1 MRPVPSCAAK
11 LDQTVGAK
19 MNTCIRRSHLVAKL
33 PLVLLVVFCVPTL
46 SSAQMNGEASR
57 DWPVV
62 FRDTLQ
68 HTVLQFWIDHAL
80 DKEYGGLLGRLDRQG
95 QPTPP
100 GNKSVVLIS
109 RSLWSF
115 SEAYRRYPDP
125 AYQKM
130 AAECLKFL
138 RDKMW
143 DKQRGGYYF
152 MVSREGRV
160 LDSTKE
166 LNPMSYVMEGL
177 AEYALA
183 FHDTRVA
190 REALDLFEVMDQHA
204 HDNQYGGYHIAFTA
218 DWQWI
223 KDYKD
228 GPNAEGSFG
237 RKSYDW
243 HLGLVEALAT
253 LYDVSGDSRVR
264 ARLEELLD
272 IFVNKIVDAE
282 IGYGRY
288 YFNEDWS
295 VADRDGDSKQSE
307 YGLDLEASWLMVEAA
322 ERVGRGQDP
331 KIRRASLALVDHA
344 LKDGFDKEHG
354 GIYNNGPAVGPAGDK
369 NMEWWQ
375 QMEALVA
382 LLNAYRLTDNPKY
395 WQPFDLQA
403 RFVMDHF
410 VDHQY
415 GEVYTEVFRDGKID
429 SEKVG
434 PWKAPYHVT
443 RAFLEIIS
451 RMGGTL

>member
-1 MRPVPSCAAK
+1 
-11 LDQTVGAK
+11 
-19 MNTCIRRSHLVAKL
+19 MNLQLRKIVLC
-33 PLVLLVVFCVPTL
+33 LVLLLLCGACASV
-46 SSAQMNGEASR
+46 SAQMNGEAAR
-57 DWPVV
+57 DWSVV

-68 HTVLQFWIDHAL
+68 HSVLQFWMDHAI
-80 DKEYGGLLGRLDRQG
+80 DKESGGLLGRLNRQG
-95 QPTPP
+95 TPTGS

-138 RDKMW
+138 REKMW
-143 DKQRGGYYF
+143 DKERGGYYF
-152 MVSREGRV
+152 MVSREGKII
-160 LDSTKE
+160 DSTKQ

-183 FHDTRVA
+183 FHDNQVA
-190 REALDLFEVMDQHA
+190 REALGLFQVIDEHA
-204 HDNQYGGYHIAFTA
+204 HDNQYGGYRIAFTA

-228 GPNAEGSFG
+228 GPNAAGSFG

-253 LYDVSGDSRVR
+253 LYDVTGDARVR

-272 IFVNKIVDAE
+272 LFVNKIIDADV
-282 IGYGRY
+282 GYGRY
-288 YFNEDWS
+288 YFNDDWS

-307 YGLDLEASWLMVEAA
+307 YGLDLEASWLIEEAA
-322 ERVGRGQDP
+322 QRIGRQQDA

-344 LKDGFDKEHG
+344 LRYGFDKDHG
-354 GIYNNGPAVGPAGDK
+354 GVYRYGPSTELATNKD
-369 NMEWWQ
+369 MEWWQ
-375 QMEALVA
+375 QCEALVA
-382 LLNAYRLTDNPKY
+382 LVNAYQLTGDAKY
-395 WQPFDLQA
+395 WQAFDLEA
-403 RFVMDHF
+403 RFFMDRF
-410 VDHQY
+410 VDHQH
-415 GEVYTEVFRDGKID
+415 GEVYTAIFHGGRID
-429 SEKVG
+429 DEKVG

-443 RAFLEIIS
+443 RACLEIIS
-451 RMGGTL
+451 RLGGTL

>member
-1 MRPVPSCAAK
+1 MS
-11 LDQTVGAK
+11 
-19 MNTCIRRSHLVAKL
+19 
-33 PLVLLVVFCVPTL
+33 L
-46 SSAQMNGEASR
+46 SSGKIVLYVVVLFLCGACCSVSAQVNGEAAR

-62 FRDTLQ
+62 IRDTLQ
-68 HTVLQFWIDHAL
+68 HTVLQFWIDHAV
-80 DKEYGGLLGRLDRQG
+80 DAQYGGLLGQLNRQG
-95 QPTPP
+95 EPTRY

-138 RDKMW
+138 REKMW
-143 DKQRGGYYF
+143 DKEHGGYYF
-152 MVSREGRV
+152 MVSREGKIV
-160 LDSTKE
+160 DSTKQ

-183 FHDTRVA
+183 FHDKQA
-190 REALDLFEVMDQHA
+190 AQEALDLFRVIDQHA
-204 HDNQYGGYHIAFTA
+204 HDNEHGGYRIAFTA
-218 DWQWI
+218 DWQFI
-223 KDYKD
+223 KDYKE
-228 GPNAEGSFG
+228 GPNAAGSFG

-253 LYDVSGDSRVR
+253 LYDVTGDPEVK

-272 IFVNKIVDAE
+272 IFVNKIIDSEV
-282 IGYGRY
+282 GYGRY
-288 YFNEDWS
+288 YFYDDWS
-295 VADRDGDSKQSE
+295 VADRDGDSKQCE
-307 YGLDLEASWLMVEAA
+307 YGLDLEASWLIVEAA
-322 ERVGRGQDP
+322 QRVGRPQDP

-344 LKDGFDKEHG
+344 LRYGFDKEHG
-354 GIYNNGPAVGPAGDK
+354 GVYRTGPATEPATNK

-375 QMEALVA
+375 QCEAMVA
-382 LLNAYRLTDNPKY
+382 LLNAYQLTGDPKY
-395 WQPFDLQA
+395 WQSFDLEA
-403 RFVMDHF
+403 RFFMEHF

-415 GEVYTEVFRDGKID
+415 GEVYTALFHDGKVD
-429 SEKVG
+429 DTKVD

-443 RAFLEIIS
+443 RAFLEIIG

>member
-1 MRPVPSCAAK
+1 
-11 LDQTVGAK
+11 
-19 MNTCIRRSHLVAKL
+19 
-33 PLVLLVVFCVPTL
+33 
-46 SSAQMNGEASR
+46 MNGEAAR
-57 DWPVV
+57 DWSVV

-68 HTVLQFWIDHAL
+68 HSVLQFWMDHAI
-80 DKEYGGLLGRLDRQG
+80 DKESGGLLGRLNRQG
-95 QPTPP
+95 TPTGS

-138 RDKMW
+138 REKMW
-143 DKQRGGYYF
+143 DKERGGYYF
-152 MVSREGRV
+152 MVSREGKII
-160 LDSTKE
+160 DSTKQ

-183 FHDTRVA
+183 FHDNQVA
-190 REALDLFEVMDQHA
+190 REALGLFQVIDEHA
-204 HDNQYGGYHIAFTA
+204 HDNQYGGYRIAFTA

-228 GPNAEGSFG
+228 GPNAAGSFG

-253 LYDVSGDSRVR
+253 LYDVTGDARVR

-272 IFVNKIVDAE
+272 LFVNKIIDADV
-282 IGYGRY
+282 GYGRY
-288 YFNEDWS
+288 YFNDDWS

-307 YGLDLEASWLMVEAA
+307 YGLDLEASWLIEEAA
-322 ERVGRGQDP
+322 QRIGRQQDA

-344 LKDGFDKEHG
+344 LRYGFDKDHG
-354 GIYNNGPAVGPAGDK
+354 GVYRYGPSTELATNKD
-369 NMEWWQ
+369 MEWWQ
-375 QMEALVA
+375 QCEALVA
-382 LLNAYRLTDNPKY
+382 LVNAYQLTGDAKY
-395 WQPFDLQA
+395 WQAFDLEA
-403 RFVMDHF
+403 RFFMDRF
-410 VDHQY
+410 VDHQH
-415 GEVYTEVFRDGKID
+415 GEVYTAIFHGGRID
-429 SEKVG
+429 DEKVG

-443 RAFLEIIS
+443 RACLEIIS
-451 RMGGTL
+451 RLGGTL

>member
-1 MRPVPSCAAK
+1 MGFVC
-11 LDQTVGAK
+11 
-19 MNTCIRRSHLVAKL
+19 
-33 PLVLLVVFCVPTL
+33 LVLLGLCFGRV
-46 SSAQMNGEASR
+46 SASAQTDGEAGR
-57 DWPVV
+57 DWPAA

-68 HTVLQFWIDHAL
+68 HGVLQFWIDHAV
-80 DKEYGGLLGRLDRQG
+80 DPQYGGLFGRLDRQG
-95 QPTPP
+95 RPTDY

-143 DKQRGGYYF
+143 DKEHGGYYF
-152 MVSREGRV
+152 MVSREGKIV
-160 LDSTKE
+160 DSTKQ

-183 FHDTRVA
+183 FHDNQA
-190 REALDLFEVMDQHA
+190 ANEALELFRTIDQHA
-204 HDNQYGGYHIAFTA
+204 HDTRYGGYRIAFTA
-218 DWQWI
+218 DWKLI
-223 KDYKD
+223 ENYKD
-228 GPNAEGSFG
+228 GPNAAGSFG
-237 RKSYDW
+237 RKAYDW

-253 LYDVSGDSRVR
+253 LYDVTGDAQVKV
-264 ARLEELLD
+264 RLEELLD
-272 IFVNKIVDAE
+272 LFVNKIIDSD

-288 YFNEDWS
+288 YFHDDWT
-295 VADRDGDSKQSE
+295 VADRDGDSKECE
-307 YGLDLEASWLMVEAA
+307 YGLDLEASWLIVEAA
-322 ERVGRGQDP
+322 QRVGRQQDP

-344 LKDGFDKEHG
+344 LRYGFDKEHG
-354 GIYNNGPAVGPAGDK
+354 GVYRLGPATEPATNK

-375 QMEALVA
+375 QCEGLVA
-382 LLNAYRLTDNPKY
+382 LLNAYQLTGDPKY
-395 WQPFDLQA
+395 WQAFQLQA
-403 RFVMDHF
+403 DFFMNKW

-415 GEVYTEVFRDGKID
+415 GEVYTALNHDGTID
-429 SEKVG
+429 TTKVD

-451 RMGGTL
+451 RLGSTL